1 MFQWQKLQRKS
12 FLGQTLKITRVSNL
26 VLFQKQT
33 GVYVKVPVF
42 SFAKLRRVDIS
53 LGPEMKSTGEVMG
66 KDYTLEKA
74 LYKGLVASG
83 MKIQNLWFCSFD
95 GGR

>member
-1 MFQWQKLQRKS
+1 MFQWRKLQQKS
-12 FLGQTLKITRVSNL
+12 FLGQIISRTRIHNQD
-26 VLFQKQT
+26 LFQKQT

-66 KDYTLEKA
+66 KDIYFEKA
-74 LYKGLVASG
+74 LYKGLSSIWNENS
-83 MKIQNLWFCSFD
+83 KIWYCAY
-95 GGR
+95 